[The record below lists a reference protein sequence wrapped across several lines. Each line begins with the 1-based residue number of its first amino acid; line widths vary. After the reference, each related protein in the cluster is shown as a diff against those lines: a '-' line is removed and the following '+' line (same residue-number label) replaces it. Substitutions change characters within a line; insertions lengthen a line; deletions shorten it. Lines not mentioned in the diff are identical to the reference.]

1 MAGTWGKWHGSWERP
16 GASSAPHPPA
26 AGMSLDE
33 DEDDH
38 EDGEADEGDP
48 AEWAKWLSERDFTL
62 VREGETTSEEG
73 GYASLVMEVDD
84 RPAVLAFTSL
94 KYANL
99 FAGEQPELFDDA
111 QNIQGF
117 VVEGR
122 IVVQETPADVAI
134 LIDAGSDDERYL
146 SPELLDRIREELKRE

>member
-26 AGMSLDE
+26 AATYSDE
-33 DEDDH
+33 DEV
-38 EDGEADEGDP
+38 EEEDEGDP
-48 AEWAKWLSERDFTL
+48 AQWAKWLRERDFTL
-62 VREGETTSEEG
+62 VREGETTSEDG